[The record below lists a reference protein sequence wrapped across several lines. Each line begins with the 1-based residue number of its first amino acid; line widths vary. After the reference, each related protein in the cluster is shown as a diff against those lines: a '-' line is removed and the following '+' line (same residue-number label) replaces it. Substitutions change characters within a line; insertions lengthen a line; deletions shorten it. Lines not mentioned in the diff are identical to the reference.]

1 MAVSLLAFFQWCEDS
16 RVGEAI
22 RVSAWL
28 FPGIEAVQ
36 LLGLVVIAAAVLV
49 VDMRLFGIGLQ
60 DHSVAQLAR
69 DAQPWL
75 VGSLG
80 VMLITGVLLFL
91 AEAIKC
97 YYSFPFWVKMA
108 CLALAILFT
117 FTVRRKVV
125 FADEARVG
133 PVWSKLTALTSVGL
147 WAGVGWGGRWIGFSG

>member
-28 FPGIEAVQ
+28 FPGIEAVH

-49 VDMRLFGIGLQ
+49 VDMRLLGVGLQ
-60 DHSVAQLAR
+60 DHPVAQLAR

-125 FADEARVG
+125 FSDEARVG
-133 PVWSKLTALTSVGL
+133 PLWSKLTALTSVGL

>member
-1 MAVSLLAFFQWCEDS
+1 MSVLAFFQWCEDS

-22 RVSAWL
+22 RASAWL
-28 FPGIEAVQ
+28 FPGIEAVH
-36 LLGLVVIAAAVLV
+36 LLGLVMIAAAVLV
-49 VDMRLFGIGLQ
+49 VDMRLLGIGLQ
-60 DHSVAQLAR
+60 DHAPAQLAR

-97 YYSFPFWVKMA
+97 YYSVPFWVKMA

-117 FTVRRKVV
+117 FTVRRTVV

-133 PVWSKLTALTSVGL
+133 PLWSKLTGLTSVGL

>member
-1 MAVSLLAFFQWCEDS
+1 MTLLDFFQWCEDS

-28 FPGIEAVQ
+28 FPGIEAVH

-49 VDMRLFGIGLQ
+49 VDMRLLGVGLQ
-60 DHSVAQLAR
+60 EHPVAQLAR

-97 YYSFPFWVKMA
+97 YYSFAFWVKMA